1 MSEGPR
7 DEGFEDLARPSG
19 SGSPDSASRLA
30 AEISDSLGESPG
42 RLAIVPDE
50 RDMAWLL
57 RDGRRLSWFNLS
69 VADRPAGERRTRLVR
84 SFADLVARY
93 DRLRPTIEGLQVGRR
108 YEVQYKDAYLRR
120 NFRSKSVLL
129 EVSEFQHAD
138 GVDGGEWVLLFED
151 KPAFYP
157 PTTIE
162 VHSSSLVEIK
172 ELSD

>member
-1 MSEGPR
+1 MSEGSTD
-7 DEGFEDLARPSG
+7 DEFEDLARPSG
-19 SGSPDSASRLA
+19 PGSPDASSRLA
-30 AEISDSLGESPG
+30 AEISDALDEPPG
-42 RLAIVPDE
+42 RLSVVPDQ

-57 RDGRRLSWFNLS
+57 RDGTRLSWFNLS
-69 VADRPAGERRTRLVR
+69 AADRPAGERRARLVR

-93 DRLRPTIEGLQVGRR
+93 DNLRPTIEGLHVGRR
-108 YEVQYKDAYLRR
+108 YEVQYKDEYLRR
-120 NFRSKSVLL
+120 NFRSKSVLR

-138 GVDGGEWVLLFED
+138 GVDGGEWVLRFED

-162 VHSSSLVEIK
+162 VHSSTLVDIQ